1 MPVDLEMSPFPAT
14 VNGQRQEIYARLAEA
29 GTVHRITMPSGMPA
43 WLVTGYDEVRM
54 SLADPRL
61 VKQGP
66 LIPAAAALPPEIDR
80 AMNSDLLHLDPPDHT
95 RLRRLVSAAFTRRRV
110 DDLAPRMTQVADQL
124 LDAMG
129 DAGRPGPVDL
139 LDAYAFPLP
148 MTVIC
153 ELLGVPAEDAACFR
167 GLSTTIVTGSLAD
180 QREWMTAATS
190 LVAYIRSLVEIKRRN
205 PADDLLSALIASRDG
220 DDRLSQDELT
230 SMVLLLLIAGHETTV
245 NLIANSVFVLLQHP
259 EQLAAVREDRGRLP
273 AVVEEVLRLESPVQ
287 VATPRFTTEPVDL
300 GGVRIPAGQMVFASV
315 LAGGRDRVR
324 FERSDSF
331 DPGRSDLRH
340 VAFGHGIHHCLGA
353 PLARAEAV
361 IALDR
366 LLSRFPDLRMAVPVD
381 ELTWRPSVLMH
392 GLFALPVLL

>member
-1 MPVDLEMSPFPAT
+1 MPTILIVEDEAIIAFLLGETLRGMGYDVCAT
-14 VNGQRQEIYARLAEA
+14 EGTEA
-29 GTVHRITMPSGMPA
+29 GAI
-43 WLVTGYDEVRM
+43 
-54 SLADPRL
+54 
-61 VKQGP
+61 
-66 LIPAAAALPPEIDR
+66 AAAKSCKPDLMIIDE
-80 AMNSDLLHLDPPDHT
+80 NLD
-95 RLRRLVSAAFTRRRV
+95 
-110 DDLAPRMTQVADQL
+110 
-124 LDAMG
+124 G
-129 DAGRPGPVDL
+129 
-139 LDAYAFPLP
+139 
-148 MTVIC
+148 
-153 ELLGVPAEDAACFR
+153 
-167 GLSTTIVTGSLAD
+167 GSG
-180 QREWMTAATS
+180 
-190 LVAYIRSLVEIKRRN
+190 I
-205 PADDLLSALIASRDG
+205 
-220 DDRLSQDELT
+220 
-230 SMVLLLLIAGHETTV
+230 
-245 NLIANSVFVLLQHP
+245 
-259 EQLAAVREDRGRLP
+259 

-300 GGVRIPAGQMVFASV
+300 GGVRIPAGHMVFASV